1 MMTDKSERSLSPLGK
16 DPLSIGKLFKP
27 NRV

>member
-1 MMTDKSERSLSPLGK
+1 MFNHKSDTSLSPLGK

-27 NRV
+27 NRI